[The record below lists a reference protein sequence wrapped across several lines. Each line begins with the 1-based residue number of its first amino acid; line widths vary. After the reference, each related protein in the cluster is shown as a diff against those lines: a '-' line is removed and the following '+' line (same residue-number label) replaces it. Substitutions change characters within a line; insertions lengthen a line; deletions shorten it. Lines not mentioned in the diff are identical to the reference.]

1 MALETSTYI
10 NGLVATNP
18 TSTDN
23 VGDGDNHIRLLKS
36 TIKSTFPNITGA
48 VTATHSAIDSGIALA
63 NTATNANTASS
74 IVKRDASGN
83 FSAGAITADL
93 TGTVTGNVTG
103 NITGNVTGDVTG
115 DLTGD
120 VAGDVYAQ
128 NGTSVVLQNGTD
140 GTDATFTGKLATARA
155 IALTG
160 DVTGTANFDG
170 SADISI
176 SATVADDSH
185 NHTIANIDNLQTTL
199 DAKLASSSYTAAD
212 VLTKIKTVDGAGSG
226 LDADLLDGL
235 SSASFTKDSDF
246 TQSLSANGWC
256 KLPNGLMIQW
266 GRKYVSGNQA
276 NVAQSFPTAFPTACF
291 SVVAQYEGS
300 GTGTGDNFTL
310 GTTAPTTTTFRV
322 TNGVGSSVY
331 FRYIAIGH

>member
-36 TIKSTFPNITGA
+36 TIKATFPNVAGV
-48 VTATHSAIDSGIALA
+48 VTATHTAINSGVSLA

-74 IVKRDASGN
+74 IVKRDSSGH
-83 FSAGAITADL
+83 FAAGTITATL
-93 TGTVTGNVTG
+93 TGNVTG
-103 NITGNVTGDVTG
+103 SVTGNVTGDVTG

-140 GTDATFTGKLATARA
+140 GTDATFLGKLATARA

-176 SATVADDSH
+176 TATVTDDSH
-185 NHTIANIDNLQTTL
+185 NHTIANIDSLQTAL
-199 DAKLASSSYTAAD
+199 DTKLAASSYTAAD

-226 LDADLLDGL
+226 LNADLLDGL

-246 TQSLSANGWC
+246 TQSLSADGWC

-266 GRKYVSGNQA
+266 GRKYVSA
-276 NVAQSFPTAFPTACF
+276 NAVNSSQTFPTAFSNACF
-291 SVVAQYEGS
+291 SVLAQVELS
-300 GTGTGDNFTL
+300 SASFQDNCSI
-310 GTTAPTTTTFRV
+310 GTTSPTTTTFRI
-322 TNGVGSSVY
+322 TNGLGSGVY
-331 FRYIAIGH
+331 FRFIAIGH

>member
-83 FSAGAITADL
+83 FSAEVITAGL
-93 TGTVTGNVTG
+93 
-103 NITGNVTGDVTG
+103 TGDVT
-115 DLTGD
+115 
-120 VAGDVYAQ
+120 GDVYAQ

-140 GTDATFTGKLATARA
+140 GTDATFSGKLATARA

-176 SATVADDSH
+176 TATVADDSH
-185 NHTIANIDNLQTTL
+185 NHTIANIDDLQAALDTKTTQANAILGAHPVGSIYTSTVATNPGDIFGGTWAAFGAGKVLVGIDSSDTSFDTVEDTGGAKTHTLTVDEIPSHTHEFTAMQDTNNSVNRSGGGDLGAPASSTTAATGGGAAHNNLQPYIVVYMF
-199 DAKLASSSYTAAD
+199 KRTA
-212 VLTKIKTVDGAGSG
+212 
-226 LDADLLDGL
+226 
-235 SSASFTKDSDF
+235 
-246 TQSLSANGWC
+246 
-256 KLPNGLMIQW
+256 
-266 GRKYVSGNQA
+266 
-276 NVAQSFPTAFPTACF
+276 
-291 SVVAQYEGS
+291 
-300 GTGTGDNFTL
+300 
-310 GTTAPTTTTFRV
+310 
-322 TNGVGSSVY
+322 
-331 FRYIAIGH
+331 

>member
-48 VTATHSAIDSGIALA
+48 VTSTHSAIDSGIALA

-83 FSAGAITADL
+83 FSAGVITAGL
-93 TGTVTGNVTG
+93 
-103 NITGNVTGDVTG
+103 TGDVTG

-140 GTDATFTGKLATARA
+140 GTDATFSGKLATARA

-176 SATVADDSH
+176 TATVADDSH
-185 NHTIANIDNLQTTL
+185 NHTIANIDGLQDALDTKTTQANAIL
-199 DAKLASSSYTAAD
+199 GAHPVGSIYTSTVATNPGDIFGGTWAAF
-212 VLTKIKTVDGAGSG
+212 GAGKVLVG
-226 LDADLLDGL
+226 LDANDTSFDTVEETGGAKTHTLTVGEIPSHTHTFTAMQDTNNSVNRSGGGDLGAPA
-235 SSASFTKDSDF
+235 SS
-246 TQSLSANGWC
+246 
-256 KLPNGLMIQW
+256 
-266 GRKYVSGNQA
+266 
-276 NVAQSFPTAFPTACF
+276 
-291 SVVAQYEGS
+291 
-300 GTGTGDNFTL
+300 
-310 GTTAPTTTTFRV
+310 TTAATGGGAAHNNLQPYIV
-322 TNGVGSSVY
+322 VY
-331 FRYIAIGH
+331 MFKRTA